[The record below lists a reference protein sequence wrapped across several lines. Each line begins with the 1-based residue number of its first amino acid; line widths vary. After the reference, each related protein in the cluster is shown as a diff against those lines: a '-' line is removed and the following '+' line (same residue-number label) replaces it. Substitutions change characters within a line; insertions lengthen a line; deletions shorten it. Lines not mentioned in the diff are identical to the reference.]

1 MGLDIEQRRI
11 GVKWKTK
18 DNAEYET
25 KIIILAND
33 RPNLGLDILKLLQEM
48 KIRITGFTA
57 RTTKN
62 NQCAIDVSVETSS
75 VDELQRIIKGVRKI
89 DSVFEVKRAK

>member
-1 MGLDIEQRRI
+1 
-11 GVKWKTK
+11 
-18 DNAEYET
+18 
-25 KIIILAND
+25 
-33 RPNLGLDILKLLQEM
+33 M
-48 KIRITGFTA
+48 KVRITGFTA